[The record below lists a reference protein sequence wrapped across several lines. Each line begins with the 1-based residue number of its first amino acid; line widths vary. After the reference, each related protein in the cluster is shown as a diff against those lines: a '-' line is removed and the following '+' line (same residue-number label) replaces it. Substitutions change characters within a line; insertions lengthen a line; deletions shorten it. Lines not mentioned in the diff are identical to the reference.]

1 MTHIWKGE
9 IIIAGSICKAD
20 EQISMMENNDHERIQ
35 LF

>member
-9 IIIAGSICKAD
+9 TIIAGSIWKAD
-20 EQISMMENNDHERIQ
+20 EQLNMMENNDHERIQ